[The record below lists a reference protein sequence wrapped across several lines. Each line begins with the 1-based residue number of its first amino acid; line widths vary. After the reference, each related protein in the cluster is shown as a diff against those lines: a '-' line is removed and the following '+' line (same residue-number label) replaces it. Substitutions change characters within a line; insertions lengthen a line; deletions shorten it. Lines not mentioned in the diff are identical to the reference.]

1 MKFRLPWKKIK
12 YENQIQDGKYDYFRL
27 RVGKLTYEMSIKRE
41 DGSLFLLKINEL
53 KYLPESVEDVEN
65 LIFEQLLQMIPN
77 LKSEI
82 IEIES
87 LKLVL

>member
-41 DGSLFLLKINEL
+41 DGSLFYLQENEL
-53 KYLPESVEDVEN
+53 NVEN
-65 LIFEQLLQMIPN
+65 LIFEQIRNHLEQ

>member
-12 YENQIQDGKYDYFRL
+12 YANQIQDGKYDYFRL

-41 DGSLFLLKINEL
+41 DGSLFYLLENEL

-65 LIFEQLLQMIPN
+65 LIFEQIRNHLEQ

-82 IEIES
+82 LEIES

>member
-41 DGSLFLLKINEL
+41 DGSLFYLQENEL

-65 LIFEQLLQMIPN
+65 LIFEQIRNHLEQ